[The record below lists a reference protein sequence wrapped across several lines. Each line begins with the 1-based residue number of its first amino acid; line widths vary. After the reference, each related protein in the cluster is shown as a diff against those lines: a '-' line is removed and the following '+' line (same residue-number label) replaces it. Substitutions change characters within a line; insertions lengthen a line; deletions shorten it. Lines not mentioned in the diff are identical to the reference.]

1 MRVKSDI
8 LLLFTQAAM
17 ELSWLFAA
25 GSFLM
30 MSAAHRTFPL
40 FEGSVVFLLAI
51 LLTRITRGRGLRV
64 IWVLGLQVSGFLLGV
79 SSMLYSFFSP
89 HLFSYFN
96 PEWILYIF
104 NRLQGA
110 ADWLAFIILL
120 VFAFV
125 SWLSGVA
132 LARKT
137 TDYALV
143 CSRFDLGLTVLLCLF
158 LVKFLF
164 LVKGGIQLTAPT
176 AEAMIYPFFIFGL
189 IAVGLAR
196 NGETPFKG
204 FISGY
209 RGIGLLISFGGVA
222 LVLGTGLVL
231 FFMPFLQ
238 AGAEMGYAVLKSG
251 AEPLG
256 RVFVSILR
264 FLFAGAKMR
273 SEPPATSSQEDGSGP
288 VLPTEGG
295 WESGIVLQILGW
307 VLLVLGVIVGVFLL
321 GLGLWYLFVWLS
333 SRTSTQEGR
342 PVVKAGLL
350 KWFRGL
356 HGLLLSFWRSVIRIF
371 EVYKNGA
378 QFFYFLIKWGRR
390 SGMQRLVN
398 ETPCEYGQRLKDRFP
413 LLGREISW
421 IVDAFNL
428 EAYRE
433 EPVDDGRMKVLKQA
447 RRRLLHVANWPSRL
461 KSRFLR

>member
-1 MRVKSDI
+1 MA
-8 LLLFTQAAM
+8 LLSTQAGM

-30 MSAAHRTFPL
+30 MSAAHRPFPL
-40 FEGSVVFLLAI
+40 FEGIVVFLLAV
-51 LLTRITRGRGLRV
+51 LLTRLTRGRGLRV
-64 IWVLGLQVSGFLLGV
+64 IWVLGLQALGFLLGT
-79 SSMLYSFFSP
+79 SRLLYTFFFSP
-89 HLFSYFN
+89 HLSSYCN
-96 PEWILYIF
+96 SEWISCFF
-104 NRLQGA
+104 NSLQGI

-125 SWLSGVA
+125 CWLSGVA

-143 CSRFDLGLTVLLCLF
+143 CSRFDLGLTGLLSLF

-164 LVKGGIQLTAPT
+164 LVKGGIQLNAPT

-189 IAVGLAR
+189 TAVGLAR
-196 NGETPFKG
+196 NGETPLKG

-209 RGIGLLISFGGVA
+209 RGIGLLISFASVA

-256 RVFVSILR
+256 RILVCILK

-273 SEPPATSSQEDGSGP
+273 SEPAASSSQEDGGDP

-295 WESGIVLQILGW
+295 WESGIVVQVLGW
-307 VLLVLGVIVGVFLL
+307 ILLVLGVIVGLFLL
-321 GLGLWYLFVWLS
+321 GLGLWYLFAWLF
-333 SRTSTQEGR
+333 SRTSMREGR
-342 PVVKAGLL
+342 PVVKSGLL
-350 KWFRGL
+350 KWVRGF
-356 HGLLLSFWRSVIRIF
+356 HGLLLSLYRRLIRVF

-378 QFFYFLIKWGRR
+378 QFFYFLIKWGKR
-390 SGMQRLVN
+390 SGMKRLVN
-398 ETPCEYGQRLKDRFP
+398 ETPCEYGRRLQDRFP
-413 LLGREISW
+413 LLGTEISW

-433 EPVDDGRMKVLKQA
+433 ERVDNGRMKVLKQA
-447 RRRLLHVANWPSRL
+447 RRRLLHVENWPARL